1 MRIFMRVVL
10 YLAVFGV
17 VGLLGFA
24 IFSDLPAPQHEVE
37 LPIEAQ

>member
-1 MRIFMRVVL
+1 MRIFLKVVVF
-10 YLAVFGV
+10 LAAVGV

-24 IFSDLPAPQHEVE
+24 IFSDLPAPQREVE